1 MRPSRFDDEFWMNR
15 GFERGRAT
23 EEEIRENQ
31 RLNRL
36 QREREERAYQND
48 NSTSSNGQNSQDKDK
63 G

>member
-1 MRPSRFDDEFWMNR
+1 MIPSIFDDKYWQGR
-15 GFERGRAT
+15 GFERYRAT

-36 QREREERAYQND
+36 QREKEERAYQNH
-48 NSTSSNGQNSQDKDK
+48 NSTSTNGQDTQDKDR

>member
-1 MRPSRFDDEFWMNR
+1 MRIIIETDPRPAVK
-15 GFERGRAT
+15 RGRST

-36 QREREERAYQND
+36 QREKEERAYQND
-48 NSTSSNGQNSQDKDK
+48 NSTSNNGQDSQDKDK

>member
-1 MRPSRFDDEFWMNR
+1 MRIIIEMDPPRPAVKRSY
-15 GFERGRAT
+15 AT

-36 QREREERAYQND
+36 QREKEERAYQND
-48 NSTSSNGQNSQDKDK
+48 INSTSSNGQVTQYNDK

>member
-1 MRPSRFDDEFWMNR
+1 MRPSRFDDPFWMYR

-36 QREREERAYQND
+36 QREKEERAYRND
-48 NSTSSNGQNSQDKDK
+48 NSTSSNRQDTQDKDK